1 MNLNELLTYVEKM
14 EEKAQKVSQTKLDLT
29 SFNYTNLTR
38 TMMMSVHDQL
48 FLEPSS
54 TPNIEICRITNLT
67 EKQQLTL
74 EQKQIII
81 SSILANLE
89 GKSFDSSI
97 QSYVF
102 KSPFILEKDRLR
114 HVTKGPITRPI
125 ISKKTEE
132 QVFSLYKYIF
142 HYQLQHY
149 FQLISS
155 ENYFL
160 KILPFMLEL
169 FHIKETRFSKQ
180 DPGVLMDFIFL
191 DIDHLSEE
199 GKKEAQICLK
209 HAFKHT
215 NRAFLIPTNINKLSI
230 INKYLFLYSDEEK
243 QMIVSTYTPILEK
256 EFERLTNKI
265 KSSEDCGFP
274 VGFSDPYI
282 AHNLKTLKQNIEYVQ
297 LLETS

>member
-14 EEKAQKVSQTKLDLT
+14 EEKAQSVSQTKLDLT
-29 SFNYTNLTR
+29 LFNYTNLTR
-38 TMMMSVHDQL
+38 TMIMSVHDQL
-48 FLEPSS
+48 FLDPSS
-54 TPNIEICRITNLT
+54 TPSIEICRITNLT

-81 SSILANLE
+81 SSILTKLE
-89 GKSFDSSI
+89 NESFDSSI

-102 KSPFILEKDRLR
+102 QVPFILEKDRLR
-114 HVTKGPITRPI
+114 HVTNGPITRPI

-142 HYQLQHY
+142 HYQLQRY

-180 DPGVLMDFIFL
+180 DPGVLVDFVFL
-191 DIDHLSEE
+191 DIQHLSEE
-199 GKKEAQICLK
+199 GKEEAQTCIK

-215 NRAFLIPTNINKLSI
+215 NRAFLIPTTINKLSI
-230 INKYLFLYSDEEK
+230 ISQYLFLYSDEEK
-243 QMIVSTYTPILEK
+243 QMILSTYKPILEK
-256 EFERLTNKI
+256 EVEKLTDEINH
-265 KSSEDCGFP
+265 SENFGFP

-282 AHNLKTLKQNIEYVQ
+282 ARKFKTLKQNIHQLQ
-297 LLETS
+297 LLET